1 MNRGELPEEGRAVRP
16 EEVEQQFRALKAG
29 LESGAIT
36 DEEFDTE
43 IRRFL
48 FQDLEG
54 DYWTIGAQ
62 TEEWYRYQDGEWAHA
77 SPPSELE
84 RAERKM
90 ERPQE
95 APDDA
100 VVPSRRRLRTPLVAT
115 LASLFVVVCLLAVA
129 ITAYQYGK
137 MSTIAPL
144 PTQDL
149 STPTMGGTAG
159 SAVPE
164 LSPTSGGEQV
174 SATAMVEASMTP
186 TTLGESATSAPR
198 PTYTPTIVQGVTPT
212 SVQAFVHRVPVLLEP
227 EDGAQRGPG
236 YAAVLMWRAVQD
248 LRNDEYYHVEVCWN
262 ECTIFWGDYVRDT
275 SWTFPDFL
283 RGQAIDATYHWHV
296 TVRREIGDAPAGPG
310 DPATSPTSETWAFL
324 LPET

>member
-1 MNRGELPEEGRAVRP
+1 VRP
-16 EEVEQQFRALKAG
+16 EEVEQQFHALKAG

-36 DEEFDTE
+36 DGEFDTE

-48 FQDLEG
+48 FQDPNG

-62 TEEWYRYQDGEWAHA
+62 TEEWYRYQDGDWAQA

-95 APDDA
+95 TPDIVA
-100 VVPSRRRLRTPLVAT
+100 PSRRRLSTPLVAA
-115 LASLFVVVCLLAVA
+115 LASLIFVACLAAVA
-129 ITAYQYGK
+129 ITAYQYGR
-137 MSTIAPL
+137 MSAIAPL
-144 PTQDL
+144 PTVDH
-149 STPTMGGTAG
+149 STPTMGGSPAT
-159 SAVPE
+159 AVPE
-164 LSPTSGGEQV
+164 LTPTSGEQV
-174 SATAMVEASMTP
+174 SATAMVEASSTP
-186 TTLGESATSAPR
+186 TAGAGTVTPVAR
-198 PTYTPTIVQGVTPT
+198 PTHTPAIVPSVTSTPGR
-212 SVQAFVHRVPVLLEP
+212 VFVHRAPALVEP

-248 LRNDEYYHVEVCWN
+248 LSDDEYYHVEVCWN
-262 ECTIFWGDYVRDT
+262 DCTIFWGDYVRDT

-296 TVRREIGDAPAGPG
+296 TVRRQIGDVPAGPG

-324 LPET
+324 LPQT